1 MNVDIKVQVEALKT
15 GTFSVA
21 EHKDVVMVTQGHYI
35 VYIKKDRFFLNI
47 EKIKKFKGCISYY
60 YPEEME
66 KHEYTATET
75 NKLLRMNNGEIV
87 VGIETEGNHE
97 MIWIKEKYLR
107 LFKGCAVSAYVAGD
121 KNTGI
126 IFRGGKMIK
135 GLVLPVQIRKG
146 SK

>member
-1 MNVDIKVQVEALKT
+1 MNIDIKVQVEALKT

-21 EHKDVVMVTQGHYI
+21 EHEDVVMVTQGHYI
-35 VYIKKDRFFLNI
+35 VYIKKDRFFLNL
-47 EKIKKFKGCISYY
+47 EKMKRFEGYISYY

-66 KHEYTATET
+66 KHEYAAVET
-75 NKLLRMNNGEIV
+75 NKMLRMNNREIA
-87 VGIETEGNHE
+87 VGIEVGDNHD

-107 LFKGCAVSAYVAGD
+107 LFKMCTISAYYTGY

-126 IFRGGKMIK
+126 IFRDGEMIK
-135 GLVLPVQIRKG
+135 GLVLPVQTRKE